1 MDILRKRLVMLVVP
15 VALIL
20 FTSFLVAQG
29 PPNPCANACWQ
40 TYTSAVRACHGDP
53 ACLAAARAAAL
64 ACVKG
69 CDLRP
74 QVQQQKPASAL
85 APFK

>member
-1 MDILRKRLVMLVVP
+1 MDRIRKRFVMFVVP

-20 FTSFLVAQG
+20 FTSFLAAQG

-40 TYTSAVRACHGDP
+40 NYTSAVKACHGDP

-64 ACVKG
+64 ACVHG
-69 CDLRP
+69 CGLPR
-74 QVQQQKPASAL
+74 
-85 APFK
+85 